1 MRPVGQTKR
10 NAGEG
15 RDAHFPVMSGTRR
28 TVPRSRSARGR
39 RAARPRLPVLHPL
52 IPPDREPGP
61 EILRLGLSFGLL
73 PATVAERPGRASR
86 LNRGVRRAE
95 QLLLFANELRTR
107 AKEILVLAVS
117 TDDLEVRDM
126 RRVIAAGYEKLARRI
141 ERRAREARET
151 REAVEA

>member
-1 MRPVGQTKR
+1 M
-10 NAGEG
+10 
-15 RDAHFPVMSGTRR
+15 
-28 TVPRSRSARGR
+28 
-39 RAARPRLPVLHPL
+39 
-52 IPPDREPGP
+52 
-61 EILRLGLSFGLL
+61 
-73 PATVAERPGRASR
+73 
-86 LNRGVRRAE
+86 AE

-151 REAVEA
+151 REAVEV